1 MQALSEAWGN
11 YVDSTITKLRRKS
24 FRARSTTS
32 QMEMSAGNEMP
43 KVLGAVDL
51 TFLGIGGIIGSGV
64 FVLTGVAAKQD
75 AGCAAEEL
83 WVVIF
88 LWHTLERQTCTCLSH
103 IAVSGPW
110 QGYTVLKEQTPAQ
123 GGCAKGASAG
133 MSAYRSVACRTPAIV
148 AGAARHAAF
157 ARWSPL
163 TANSSDK

>member
-75 AGCAAEEL
+75 AGCAAGSCGSFF
-83 WVVIF
+83 V
-88 LWHTLERQTCTCLSH
+88 WHTLELELMLVHGRDTQC
-103 IAVSGPW
+103 
-110 QGYTVLKEQTPAQ
+110 
-123 GGCAKGASAG
+123 
-133 MSAYRSVACRTPAIV
+133 
-148 AGAARHAAF
+148 
-157 ARWSPL
+157 
-163 TANSSDK
+163 